1 MPCGPVAGSHLWHG
15 GTLNRSAQARRAMH
29 SYFTRRG
36 NGQQLDQRKYA
47 QPKTLAR
54 LTPAAC
60 FILDV

>member
-1 MPCGPVAGSHLWHG
+1 
-15 GTLNRSAQARRAMH
+15 MH

-36 NGQQLDQRKYA
+36 NGQQLDQRKYV
-47 QPKTLAR
+47 QPETLDR